1 MGFKYRVC
9 LFLELQINEVQ
20 EHRNN
25 ERKKSENGGEV
36 RGHAILVV
44 SMVNFHIVDEN
55 RRVNRDEIPLL
66 LEADS
71 HNVESEMLNRY
82 CWVMDNHHDLGFL
95 LQSLNLLP
103 TFCTYIYICMWSP
116 SWQLRAKRG
125 IRAKAAPQPDLR
137 GFWPFSVWDC
147 VFAALLSPFP
157 FGILFLHFQFGKR
170 KWTRMVHSRVVGLV
184 DHDFLP
190 LHFNYI
196 SIFI

>member
-36 RGHAILVV
+36 RGHAILVL

-95 LQSLNLLP
+95 LQSLN
-103 TFCTYIYICMWSP
+103 
-116 SWQLRAKRG
+116 
-125 IRAKAAPQPDLR
+125 
-137 GFWPFSVWDC
+137 
-147 VFAALLSPFP
+147 
-157 FGILFLHFQFGKR
+157 
-170 KWTRMVHSRVVGLV
+170 
-184 DHDFLP
+184 
-190 LHFNYI
+190 
-196 SIFI
+196 

>member
-36 RGHAILVV
+36 SGHAILVL
-44 SMVNFHIVDEN
+44 SMVDFHIVDEN

-71 HNVESEMLNRY
+71 QNVESEMLNRY

-103 TFCTYIYICMWSP
+103 TFYTYIHICMWS
-116 SWQLRAKRG
+116 L
-125 IRAKAAPQPDLR
+125 
-137 GFWPFSVWDC
+137 
-147 VFAALLSPFP
+147 
-157 FGILFLHFQFGKR
+157 
-170 KWTRMVHSRVVGLV
+170 
-184 DHDFLP
+184 
-190 LHFNYI
+190 
-196 SIFI
+196 